1 MHIRGFK
8 DDYRFLSNFYPHKI
22 KIKHLE
28 FPSVEHAYQFLKW
41 DPQDAKY
48 LDNRLKVFLD
58 GQPGEAK
65 RLGRHIPL
73 RPDWESKKKE
83 VMRNLLKIKFED
95 ENLKQKLLD
104 TRGKVLIEENTWG
117 DVYWGVCNG
126 KGKNVLGKLLMDIR
140 NDLIFKDE
148 IF

>member
-1 MHIRGFK
+1 MTIRGFK
-8 DDYRFLSNFYPHKI
+8 DEYRFLSNFYPCKI

-41 DPQDAKY
+41 NPQDPNY
-48 LDNRLKVFLD
+48 LDSRLNVFLR

-65 RLGRHIPL
+65 RLGKRIPL
-73 RPDWESKKKE
+73 RPDWETKKKE
-83 VMRNLLKIKFED
+83 AMRSLLRMKFED
-95 ENLKQKLLD
+95 PQLREMLLK
-104 TRGKVLIEENTWG
+104 TRGRLLVEENTWG

-126 KGKNVLGKLLMDIR
+126 KGKNVLGKLLMDTR
-140 NDLIFKDE
+140 NDCVFKDE